1 MATNKAGYGI
11 VGINRKSMLSHRA
24 SWIIANGP
32 IPEGMDVL
40 HKCDNRKCGNPAHLF
55 LGTDIDNMR
64 DRDSK
69 GRNNQPC
76 GDKNGSRT
84 MPWRRATGD
93 RHMSRTKPESL
104 KRGDEHYMR
113 LKPELKEKFKGDNHW
128 SRKNPEKIVR
138 GSAQGQAKLT
148 EASVLVIRTLFKSG
162 ETLTGLGKKYGVTK
176 QTISAVVYRKS
187 WTHI

>member
-1 MATNKAGYGI
+1 MEITEQRTLAVLSKFNLEGPVPDQSKPHYLNLGPCWEWTMATNKAGYGI

-55 LGTDIDNMR
+55 LGNDLDNMR

-69 GRNNQPC
+69 GRNNQAR

-84 MPWRRATGD
+84 MPFGGVI
-93 RHMSRTKPESL
+93 SL
-104 KRGDEHYMR
+104 TR
-113 LKPELKEKFKGDNHW
+113 
-128 SRKNPEKIVR
+128 
-138 GSAQGQAKLT
+138 
-148 EASVLVIRTLFKSG
+148 
-162 ETLTGLGKKYGVTK
+162 
-176 QTISAVVYRKS
+176 
-187 WTHI
+187 